1 MQRRI
6 GSLLVVASMAAPAA
20 AQVGGSNVKLEILGG
35 PLWKVETGEH
45 GVERRGPGAQV
56 GATFRLGRRL
66 AFGTDL
72 AWIHLTDPYPDYDE
86 TSTGVHLTA
95 SVLWH
100 LGQGN
105 VQGYVGLGGLAMHRN
120 RCSRLASSA
129 DPPWCF
135 TETSVWP
142 VLQLGA
148 KVISARNGLVVGPD
162 IRLEGFSLRVGL
174 NVGWASIKRK
184 S

>member
-6 GSLLVVASMAAPAA
+6 GSLLLVASMTAPAA
-20 AQVGGSNVKLEILGG
+20 AQVGGSSVKLEILGG

-45 GVERRGPGAQV
+45 GVERRGPGVHV

-66 AFGTDL
+66 ALGTDL

-100 LGQGN
+100 LSQGN
-105 VQGYVGLGGLAMHRN
+105 VQGYSPGPPSPRA
-120 RCSRLASSA
+120 SRPSA

-148 KVISARNGLVVGPD
+148 KVISTRNGLVIGPD

-184 S
+184 

>member
-1 MQRRI
+1 MQRHV
-6 GSLLVVASMAAPAA
+6 GLLLLVVSITAPAA
-20 AQVGGSNVKLEILGG
+20 AQVAGSNVKLEILGG

-45 GVERRGPGAQV
+45 GVERRGPGASI

-66 AFGTDL
+66 ALGADL

-100 LGQGN
+100 LSQGH
-105 VQGYVGLGGLAMHRN
+105 VQGYVGLGGLVMSRN
-120 RCSRLASSA
+120 RCSKLASSA

-142 VLQLGA
+142 VLQVGA
-148 KVISARNGLVVGPD
+148 KVISTRSGLVIGPD

-174 NVGWASIKRK
+174 NVGWAIKRT
-184 S
+184 